1 MFFTFYV
8 VINASRNYVI
18 NINLEIIIM
27 SLFKHQP
34 LSTMPQLPMFSQL
47 SDEMNQ
53 FFGRDLPMFSR
64 QSDLLSTDWQPATDI
79 EQRDNRYI
87 VRADIPGVDPK
98 DIKVSME
105 NGNLIIE
112 GKRETKVE
120 ENKKNYHRVERSFGS
135 FYRCINLPDASNESK
150 KIEAHCNKG
159 VLEIIVPKI
168 GAAAHKKI
176 EIKVD

>member
-1 MFFTFYV
+1 
-8 VINASRNYVI
+8 
-18 NINLEIIIM
+18 M

-34 LSTMPQLPMFSQL
+34 LSTIPSFPIFSQL

-53 FFGRDLPMFSR
+53 FFGRDLPLFSR
-64 QSDLLSTDWQPATDI
+64 QSDYLTGDWQPAIDI

-87 VRADIPGVDPK
+87 VKADIPGVDPK

-120 ENKKNYHRVERSFGS
+120 ENKQNYRRVERSFGS
-135 FYRCINLPDASNESK
+135 FYRCLNLPDASEESK

-159 VLEIIVPKI
+159 VLEVIVPKLET
-168 GAAAHKKI
+168 AAQKKI

>member
-1 MFFTFYV
+1 
-8 VINASRNYVI
+8 
-18 NINLEIIIM
+18 M
-27 SLFKHQP
+27 SLFKPQHQP
-34 LSTMPQLPMFSQL
+34 LSTIQQLPIFSQL

-53 FFGRDLPMFSR
+53 FFGRDLPLFSR
-64 QSDLLSTDWQPATDI
+64 QSDLLSGEWQPATDI

-112 GKRETKVE
+112 GKRETKME
-120 ENKKNYHRVERSFGS
+120 ENNKNYHRVERSYGS
-135 FYRCINLPDASNESK
+135 FYRCINLPDASEEPK

-159 VLEIIVPKI
+159 VLEVIVPKL
-168 GAAAHKKI
+168 ASSAQHKI

>member
-1 MFFTFYV
+1 
-8 VINASRNYVI
+8 
-18 NINLEIIIM
+18 M

-34 LSTMPQLPMFSQL
+34 QHQPLSTMQQLPIFSQL

-53 FFGRDLPMFSR
+53 FFGRDLPLFGR
-64 QSDLLSTDWQPATDI
+64 QSDLLSGDWQPATDI

-120 ENKKNYHRVERSFGS
+120 ENKKNYRRVERSFGS
-135 FYRCINLPDASNESK
+135 FYRCINLPDAADESK
-150 KIEAHCNKG
+150 KIEAHCSKG
-159 VLEIIVPKI
+159 VLEVIVPKTT
-168 GAAAHKKI
+168 ASAQKKI

>member
-1 MFFTFYV
+1 
-8 VINASRNYVI
+8 
-18 NINLEIIIM
+18 M
-27 SLFKHQP
+27 SLFKHHP
-34 LSTMPQLPMFSQL
+34 LASMQQLPMFSQL

-53 FFGRDLPMFSR
+53 FFGRDLPMFGR
-64 QSDLLSTDWQPATDI
+64 QTDLSEWQPATDI
-79 EQRDNRYI
+79 EQKDNRYI

-98 DIKVSME
+98 DIKVTME

-112 GKRETKVE
+112 GKRESKVE

-135 FYRCINLPDASNESK
+135 FYRCINLPDCCNEHA

-159 VLEIIVPKI
+159 VLEVIVPKL
-168 GAAAHKKI
+168 GSSVQNKV

>member
-1 MFFTFYV
+1 
-8 VINASRNYVI
+8 
-18 NINLEIIIM
+18 M

-34 LSTMPQLPMFSQL
+34 LSTMPQLPIFSQL

-53 FFGRDLPMFSR
+53 FFGRDLPLFGR
-64 QSDLLSTDWQPATDI
+64 QSDLLPSEWQPAIDI
-79 EQRDNRYI
+79 EQRDNRYM

-105 NGNLIIE
+105 NGSLIIE

-120 ENKKNYHRVERSFGS
+120 ENKKNYSRVERSFGS
-135 FYRCINLPDASNESK
+135 FYRCIDLPDASNESK

-159 VLEIIVPKI
+159 VLEIIVPKMS
-168 GAAAHKKI
+168 AAAHQRI

>member
-1 MFFTFYV
+1 
-8 VINASRNYVI
+8 
-18 NINLEIIIM
+18 M

-34 LSTMPQLPMFSQL
+34 LATMPQLPIFSQL

-53 FFGRDLPMFSR
+53 FFGHDLPLFSR
-64 QSDLLSTDWQPATDI
+64 QSDLSEWQPATDV
-79 EQRDNRYI
+79 EQKDNLYI
-87 VRADIPGVDPK
+87 VKADIPGVDPK

-120 ENKKNYHRVERSFGS
+120 ENKKNYRRVERSFGS
-135 FYRCINLPDASNESK
+135 FYRCINLPDASDEHK

-168 GAAAHKKI
+168 SAAAQKKI

>member
-1 MFFTFYV
+1 
-8 VINASRNYVI
+8 
-18 NINLEIIIM
+18 M

-34 LSTMPQLPMFSQL
+34 LSTMPQLPIFSQL
-47 SDEMNQ
+47 SDEMNH
-53 FFGRDLPMFSR
+53 FFGRDLPMFGR
-64 QSDLLSTDWQPATDI
+64 QPELLSSEWQPATDI

-87 VRADIPGVDPK
+87 IKADIPGVDPK
-98 DIKVSME
+98 DIKVTME

-120 ENKKNYHRVERSFGS
+120 ENKKNYHRIERSFGS
-135 FYRCINLPDASNESK
+135 FYRCIDLPDASEESK

>member
-1 MFFTFYV
+1 
-8 VINASRNYVI
+8 
-18 NINLEIIIM
+18 M

-34 LSTMPQLPMFSQL
+34 LSNMPQLPIFSQL
-47 SDEMNQ
+47 SDEMNH
-53 FFGRDLPMFSR
+53 FFGRDLPLFGR
-64 QSDLLSTDWQPATDI
+64 QSDLLSTEWQPATDV

-98 DIKVSME
+98 DIKLTME

-120 ENKKNYHRVERSFGS
+120 ENKKNYYRVERHFGS
-135 FYRCINLPDASNESK
+135 FYRCVNLPDASDESK

-159 VLEIIVPKI
+159 VLEIIIPKI
-168 GAAAHKKI
+168 SASSQKKI

>member
-1 MFFTFYV
+1 
-8 VINASRNYVI
+8 
-18 NINLEIIIM
+18 M

-53 FFGRDLPMFSR
+53 FFGRDLPIFGR
-64 QSDLLSTDWQPATDI
+64 QSELLSSDWLPATDI

-87 VRADIPGVDPK
+87 VKADIPGVDPK
-98 DIKVSME
+98 DIKVTME

-112 GKRETKVE
+112 GKREAKVE
-120 ENKKNYHRVERSFGS
+120 ENKKNYQHVERHFGS
-135 FYRCINLPDASNESK
+135 FYRSIKLPDASNESK

-168 GAAAHKKI
+168 GTSAHKKI